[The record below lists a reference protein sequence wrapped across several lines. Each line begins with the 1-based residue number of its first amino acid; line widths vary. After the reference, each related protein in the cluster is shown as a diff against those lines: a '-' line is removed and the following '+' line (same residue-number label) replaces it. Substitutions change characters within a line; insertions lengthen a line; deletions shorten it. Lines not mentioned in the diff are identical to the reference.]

1 MSSSK
6 AQDDKQIERS
16 DDPEN
21 LYHYASSPRVADF
34 LESTQTGK
42 FGLKGGTGFAAED
55 ANALNERLQGKTVEQ
70 VGTSNARNG
79 ADRIVDGVEIQTKYF
94 KSASDTVRAAFDND
108 GLYRYG
114 DQQLEVPKN
123 QYEEAVEIMREKIS
137 QGKVPGVTDPE
148 EASKIVKEGSVTY
161 EQARNIAR
169 GGNIDSLKYD
179 AKNQAVSSGY
189 AFAISFGISYARAV
203 WEGKSHKEALKEAS
217 AMGLASAATSFF
229 AGVVTAQAM
238 RTTLARQGT
247 VLVRHGVK
255 AVAKT
260 EMGKKAIHAIARAS
274 LGKSVSGAAAVNHV
288 SKLLRTNVITGTVTT
303 IAISTPDIYRAA
315 VSKNT
320 SWAQVGKNLVVNGV
334 GVGAGFGGWAGGA
347 ALGATIGS
355 VIPGA
360 GTFVGGIV
368 GGVLGSVGAGVA
380 GSYASKKILDNF
392 IQDDADEM
400 QAILQKDVLP
410 TLGEDFLM
418 NETEFETFMQSIAP
432 TIDLD
437 FLRQMYAQDGRLA
450 RIEFAYEALEEH
462 ALEIIRARP
471 PVTLPSEEKVRQF
484 IDEMIEAAE
493 QAVEEVN
500 PEDLAPEAQTG
511 NSEGEYEPN
520 FVTASDAASTGKR
533 GEPEAALADVPVT
546 SALLA
551 RIRSFYK

>member
-137 QGKVPGVTDPE
+137 QGKVPGVTDPD

-410 TLGEDFLM
+410 ALGEDFLM

-437 FLRQMYAQDGRLA
+437 FLRQMYARDGRLA